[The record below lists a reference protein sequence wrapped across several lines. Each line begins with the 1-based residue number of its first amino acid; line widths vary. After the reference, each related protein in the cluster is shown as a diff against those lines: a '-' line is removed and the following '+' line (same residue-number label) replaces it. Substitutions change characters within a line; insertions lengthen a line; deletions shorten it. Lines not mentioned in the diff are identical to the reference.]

1 MATVDRRKTMSE
13 RKMTP
18 ATTGQSQVRRWDPFS
33 RLSQLESEFERLFDV
48 RWPRM
53 RPFQQLWSGSGEFM
67 PRVDVYEQDGNL
79 VTKAELPGV
88 KKEDID
94 ISIEGGDLIIRG
106 ERKQESEVKEENY
119 YRMERSSGRSTGGC
133 RCRKASS
140 LTRSRR
146 TFRMACWRFGFPN
159 PKLPKR
165 RRPRSRSSNNPNK
178 RSDDRSVVAPASKC
192 RSSNLG

>member
-1 MATVDRRKTMSE
+1 MSE

-119 YRMERSSGRSTGGC
+119 YRMERSSGTFYRRLPMPEGVQPDQITANFSDGVLEI
-133 RCRKASS
+133 RIPKPQAAEEKA
-140 LTRSRR
+140 T
-146 TFRMACWRFGFPN
+146 
-159 PKLPKR
+159 KIEIK
-165 RRPRSRSSNNPNK
+165 
-178 RSDDRSVVAPASKC
+178 
-192 RSSNLG
+192 

>member
-53 RPFQQLWSGSGEFM
+53 RPFM

-119 YRMERSSGRSTGGC
+119 YRMERSSGTFY
-133 RCRKASS
+133 
-140 LTRSRR
+140 RR
-146 TFRMACWRFGFPN
+146 LPMPEGVQPDQITANFSDGVLEIRI
-159 PKLPKR
+159 PKPQAAEEKTT
-165 RRPRSRSSNNPNK
+165 K
-178 RSDDRSVVAPASKC
+178 IEIK
-192 RSSNLG
+192 